1 MYAVI
6 NDRSRQFTV
15 RAGDEILC
23 DLGLDVPAAGPDTDA
38 PKVGAKVTF
47 SDVQLIS
54 NEGGVKIGAPFVAGA
69 SVVGEVVGH
78 ERGDKVIAFRFKRRK
93 NVRRKRG
100 HRQNYIRVKIA
111 EIHG

>member
-6 NDRSRQFTV
+6 NDRSRQFSV
-15 RAGDEILC
+15 RPGDEILC
-23 DLGLDVPAAGPDTDA
+23 DLGLGEDEAGEQAA
-38 PKVGAKVTF
+38 VGTKVTF

-54 NEGGVKIGAPFVAGA
+54 NEGAVQIGAPFIEGA
-69 SVVGEVVGH
+69 KVVGEIVAH

-100 HRQNYIRVKIA
+100 HRQDYVRVKIA
-111 EIHG
+111 QIQG

>member
-6 NDRSRQFTV
+6 NDRSRQFSV
-15 RAGDEILC
+15 RPGDEILC
-23 DLGLDVPAAGPDTDA
+23 DFGLDEASGAEAA
-38 PKVGAKVTF
+38 VGATVTF

-54 NEGGVKIGAPFVAGA
+54 NEGSVQIGLPFIAGA
-69 SVVGEVVGH
+69 KVLGEVVGH

-100 HRQNYIRVKIA
+100 HRQDYVRVKISKIQA
-111 EIHG
+111 